1 MKKAAI
7 LMLGLALAVPAIAA
21 EEKKAEGEGAKK
33 GGKPGTNVD
42 MPYVMAPLTDADG
55 KLMGYAY
62 ISLRLTAASESL
74 VPTVR
79 EKVPFIQDAFVRDV
93 NDTAV
98 APPGESP
105 VVDILAIEAR
115 FKADAAKVMGPGKV
129 KMLTICTVQIAPLHP
144 VQNAA
149 ADPNAK
155 PPASRC
161 DPA

>member
-42 MPYVMAPLTDADG
+42 MPYVMAPLTGADG
-55 KLMGYAY
+55 KLTGYAY

-74 VPTVR
+74 VATVR

-93 NDTAV
+93 NADAV
-98 APPGESP
+98 APPSDTP
-105 VVDILAIEAR
+105 VVDIPAIEAR

-144 VQNAA
+144 VQSAA